1 MAIYK
6 CKMCSGELDV
16 QEGVSV
22 IECDYCGTKQTV
34 PTVNDEALQGLYNRA
49 NTLRIKSEFDKAE
62 QLYEKILQIDET
74 QAEAHWGLILCKF
87 GIEYVEDPKTF
98 ARVPTCHR
106 TSFDSIIAD
115 CDYKSA
121 LQHADSIQRSLYEAE
136 AKEIDRIQ
144 KEILALSQREEPYD
158 VFICYKE
165 TDDAGQRTQDSVI
178 ANDIYYQLSTQGYK
192 VFYAAISLEDKLGSS
207 YEPCIFAAL
216 NSAKVMLVVGTKPE
230 YFNAVWVK
238 NEWSRFLKI
247 MKNDRSKVLI
257 PCYKNMDAY
266 ELPEDF
272 AHLQAQDMSKIG
284 FINDIVRGI
293 SKLISKDE
301 PASVSQQ
308 SENVYSVAPLIE
320 RIFLFLEDSDWQ
332 SAAEYC
338 EKVLDLE
345 PKNGLAYLG
354 KLMVDL
360 KVTNRA
366 SLGDLSKPFSSNKNY
381 DKLIRFA
388 NSELKSEVNGYLEK
402 VQENY
407 IKENSRSIYNEAK
420 KEFNRAKTKD
430 DFCAVAEKLK
440 PLVNY
445 EFAEELYNECIL
457 KGENAEKSEIY
468 SKAKN
473 ILKFA
478 TQEADV
484 DEAIKLFSSISE
496 YMDSAEMANNCKNKW
511 RDRFERYKEL
521 AASYQA
527 NYEKSGGINNVRHLK
542 EELTNLSSQ
551 KKQLEQALISFP
563 SDKIELERLES
574 DIKSKREKIAS
585 LITERSNLGLFSGKR
600 KREIDEDISAM
611 QGVINALEGKESWIK
626 SKLHPYTSEDEI
638 RDKLSEAENSIQSK
652 QTELAAIE
660 AKGSLEDVISELLSD
675 DIYGFAIKDR
685 LLLIRLLNDPTAI
698 NILSSGDSNDLMS
711 LLLSGDCKDLTS
723 QSYRIDIPRDIIDK
737 IEGTDD
743 KLYFIHKNDT
753 RTEAQLVADFEKY
766 FNNSLLE
773 DYEIEREVSPE
784 YFGVSPNCKSIQFL
798 FKKNGKDVL
807 AVAIV
812 TYKNCTHPA
821 IKNVKNACLEKGIKY
836 LRFIEGYPNKEH
848 YVVRRVLE
856 ELGEIKKLKDNRNYY
871 DTKSVS

>member
-16 QEGVSV
+16 KEGVSV

-49 NTLRIKSEFDKAE
+49 NTLRIKNEFDKAE

-98 ARVPTCHR
+98 VRVPTCHR

-115 CDYKSA
+115 DDYKSA
-121 LQHADSIQRSLYEAE
+121 LQYADSIQQALYEDE

-178 ANDIYYQLSTQGYK
+178 ANDIYYQLSAQGYK

-293 SKLISKDE
+293 SKVINKDDSA
-301 PASVSQQ
+301 PIFQQ
-308 SENVYSVAPLIE
+308 SEGAYSVAPLIE
-320 RIFLFLEDSDWQ
+320 RVFLFLEDGDWK

-360 KVTNRA
+360 KVTNRE
-366 SLGDLSKPFSSNKNY
+366 SLAELSEPFSSNGNY
-381 DKLIRFA
+381 AKLMRFA
-388 NSELKSEVNGYLEK
+388 NSELKSEVNGYLQK
-402 VQENY
+402 AQDNY
-407 IKENSRSIYNEAK
+407 IKENGSSIYAEAK
-420 KEFNRAKTKD
+420 KAFNRAKTKA
-430 DFCAVAEKLK
+430 DFYAVAAKFK
-440 PLVNY
+440 AIINY
-445 EFAEELYNECIL
+445 KDSEELYNDCIQ
-457 KGENAEKSEIY
+457 KGDNAEKSEIY
-468 SKAKN
+468 TKAKK

-484 DEAIKLFSSISE
+484 DEAIKLFSTISE
-496 YMDSAEMANNCKNKW
+496 YMDSADLARTCKEDWKI
-511 RDRFERYKEL
+511 RFERYKLLSSNYYAIKAKADELSKVQHHIAGLKTEL
-521 AASYQA
+521 A
-527 NYEKSGGINNVRHLK
+527 N
-542 EELTNLSSQ
+542 LTS
-551 KKQLEQALISFP
+551 KKKKLEQTSLSY
-563 SDKIELERLES
+563 KNELERIES
-574 DIKSKREKIAS
+574 DIESKSEKGKS
-585 LITERSNLGLFSGKR
+585 LMMERVHLGPFSGRR
-600 KREIDEDISAM
+600 KREIDDEFF
-611 QGVINALEGKESWIK
+611 VIQATIKALTEKEAWIK
-626 SKLHPYTSEDEI
+626 SKLDSEDDI
-638 RDKLSEAENSIQSK
+638 RSKIAKVENSIQDK
-652 QTELAAIE
+652 QTELMTIE
-660 AKGSLEDVISELLSD
+660 SNSSSATELNVSFEDVISELLSD
-675 DIYGFAIKDR
+675 NLYGFVTGNRK
-685 LLLIRLLNDPTAI
+685 LLNTMLNEPIALK
-698 NILSSGDSNDLMS
+698 ILSSDDGNETRSLSYDLE
-711 LLLSGDCKDLTS
+711 L
-723 QSYRIDIPRDIIDK
+723 PRDIIDK

-743 KLYFIHKNDT
+743 KLYYVHKNDP
-753 RTEAQLVADFEKY
+753 RSESQLVSDFEKY
-766 FNNSLLE
+766 FGHPYFE
-773 DYEIEREVSPE
+773 KYEILQDVGPE
-784 YFGVSPNCKSIQFL
+784 YFGLNPHCKSIQFL
-798 FKKNGKDVL
+798 FKKSGKDVL

-812 TYKNCTHPA
+812 TYASCTHSA
-821 IKNVKNACLEKGIKY
+821 ITNVKNACLKNGIKY

-856 ELGEIKKLKDNRNYY
+856 ELGEIKKLGK
-871 DTKSVS
+871 K